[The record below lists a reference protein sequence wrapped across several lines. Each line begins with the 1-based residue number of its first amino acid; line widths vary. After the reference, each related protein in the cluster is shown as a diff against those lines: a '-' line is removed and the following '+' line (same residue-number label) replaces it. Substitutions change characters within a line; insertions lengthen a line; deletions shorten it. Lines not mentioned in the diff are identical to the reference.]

1 MAGRTIVAALV
12 LTASADLGAQTL
24 DDILAKNL
32 TARGGLDRLRAVQTA
47 RLTGRITFGPGMEA
61 PFTLERKRP
70 RSMRSEFK
78 LDEQTGVQAFD
89 GQNAWT
95 LMPFAGQREP
105 ERLLAEERLQVEE
118 QADFDGPLVDWKAKG
133 HALELLGR
141 DSVDGV
147 PCWKLRLTTKAGAV
161 RTIFLDAA
169 TFLES
174 KSVGRRVFGGNEIEF
189 ESTLADYR
197 DVDGLKLPFTIA
209 AGPLNAPERQRI
221 RFERIELGV
230 PIDDARFAM
239 PAARR

>member
-1 MAGRTIVAALV
+1 MAGRTIAALV
-12 LTASADLGAQTL
+12 LTASANLGAQPL
-24 DDILAKNL
+24 DEILAKNL
-32 TARGGLDRLRAVQTA
+32 AARGGLDRLKAVQTA

-70 RSMRSEFK
+70 RSMRSEFR
-78 LDEQTGVQAFD
+78 LDGETGVQAFD

-105 ERLLAEERLQVEE
+105 ERLEAEDRQQIEE

-141 DSVDGV
+141 ESVDGV
-147 PCWKLRLTTKAGAV
+147 ACWKLRLTTKAGAV
-161 RTIFLDAA
+161 RTIFLDGA
-169 TFLES
+169 TFLET

-189 ESTLADYR
+189 ESALSDYR
-197 DVDGLKLPFTIA
+197 DVDGLKLPFAIS
-209 AGPLNAPERQRI
+209 AGPLNASERQRI
-221 RFERIELGV
+221 RFERIELDV

-239 PAARR
+239 PAVSR